1 MNEEKTTEATTKLA
15 TDYRH
20 QNYIKNRE
28 KLLAK
33 SRIYYENNK
42 DKRKVY
48 YQNNKEKRKVYAN
61 ERYRKLKANKAKL
74 AVVANGDNFLI

>member
-1 MNEEKTTEATTKLA
+1 MNEEKTTEATEK
-15 TDYRH
+15 RH

-48 YQNNKEKRKVYAN
+48 YQNNREARLNYAN
-61 ERYRKLKANKAKL
+61 ERYRKLKANNVKL
-74 AVVANGDNFLI
+74 AVGCEATNSTK

>member
-1 MNEEKTTEATTKLA
+1 MEQENHQYEAYLERKKV
-15 TDYRH
+15 RH

-28 KLLAK
+28 KLLSK

-48 YQNNKEKRKVYAN
+48 YQNNKEKRIAYAN
-61 ERYRKLKANKAKL
+61 ERYRKLKAKRS
-74 AVVANGDNFLI
+74 VGDNFLI